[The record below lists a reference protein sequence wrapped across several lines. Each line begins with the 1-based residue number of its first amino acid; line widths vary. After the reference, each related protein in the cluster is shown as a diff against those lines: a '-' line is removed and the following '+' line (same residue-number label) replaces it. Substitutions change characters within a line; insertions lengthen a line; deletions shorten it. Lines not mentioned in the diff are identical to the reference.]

1 MTPTENRNR
10 HPGGRPRKEIDRDEL
25 KRLLKAGHSLRK
37 IGRILDR
44 GYGTV
49 YRAVKALSHAEIDT
63 KLPDA
68 IQNRAD

>member
-10 HPGGRPRKEIDRDEL
+10 HPGGRPRKEIDHDEL

-44 GYGTV
+44 GYGNV
-49 YRAVKALSHAEIDT
+49 YRAVKSLSHAETDT
-63 KLPDA
+63 KPPEA
-68 IQNRAD
+68 IQNRTD